1 MGTARALAMRRR
13 AMYESRMKKERASWL
28 LLVVVAAVAAI
39 VSCGPS
45 AAQVKTAREARYK
58 GDPATLYA
66 AVKAATESDYKI
78 AVSDDAAFM
87 LRTEGRWFTPD
98 GQVDKTR
105 GRDISRL
112 QENSIN
118 FVAIVRLIKADDA
131 YTVSVEPVAQ
141 RIRGLSSTPEPLDMK
156 DPSVPGWVHGKVD
169 SLQLAIHERLKGY
182 AVAGASV
189 PAMVPPAPPP
199 SAGSAAPEAA
209 PSAPAPAPAPT
220 P

>member
-1 MGTARALAMRRR
+1 MKQKRVSSRRLVAVAIAIAAAAM
-13 AMYESRMKKERASWL
+13 
-28 LLVVVAAVAAI
+28 AAV

-58 GDPATLYA
+58 GDPATLFA

-78 AVSDDAAFM
+78 AVSDAAALM
-87 LRTEGRWFTPD
+87 LRTEGRWYTPD
-98 GQVDKTR
+98 GQADKTR
-105 GRDISRL
+105 GSDISRL

-118 FVAIVRLIKADDA
+118 FVAIVRLIKSDDA

-141 RIRGLSSTPEPLDMK
+141 RLRGLSSTPEQLDMK

-169 SLQLAIHERLKGY
+169 SLQIAIHERLKGY

-189 PAMVPPAPPP
+189 PAMVPPAAPP

-209 PSAPAPAPAPT
+209 PAEPSPAPAPT
-220 P
+220 PTP

>member
-1 MGTARALAMRRR
+1 
-13 AMYESRMKKERASWL
+13 MKQKRVSSL
-28 LLVVVAAVAAI
+28 RLVAVAIATAAVAAV

-66 AVKAATESDYKI
+66 AAKAATESDYKI
-78 AVSDDAAFM
+78 AVSDDAAHM
-87 LRTEGRWFTPD
+87 LRTEGRWYTPD
-98 GQVDKTR
+98 GQLDKTR
-105 GRDISRL
+105 GSDISRL

-118 FVAIVRLIKADDA
+118 FVVIVRLIKADNDA

-141 RIRGLSSTPEPLDMK
+141 RLRGLSSAPEQLDMK

-199 SAGSAAPEAA
+199 SAGSAGPEAA
-209 PSAPAPAPAPT
+209 PAAPAPVPAPAPT
-220 P
+220 L